1 MSHTRSRRVQSSHR
15 TKKLFK
21 YNTQTNFQNESMSHE
36 NLMGAGSVRKSLE
49 EAVTDFSTA
58 SDRLVS

>member
-1 MSHTRSRRVQSSHR
+1 
-15 TKKLFK
+15 
-21 YNTQTNFQNESMSHE
+21 MSHE